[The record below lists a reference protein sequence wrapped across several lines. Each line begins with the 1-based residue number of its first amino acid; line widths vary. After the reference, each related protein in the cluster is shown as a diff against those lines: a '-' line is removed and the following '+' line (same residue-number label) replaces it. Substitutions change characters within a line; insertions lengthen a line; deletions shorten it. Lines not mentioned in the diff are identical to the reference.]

1 MIREVLLD
9 TRKASADSAL
19 SPAGDRTAA
28 RVALIP
34 PRSKMSSRA
43 PSGLPCAL
51 PVLPH
56 LLPYGGMGAPG
67 PRRASARGAGQG
79 GDSGRRAGT
88 LRGQDGASRERAG
101 VRCSAGPGPAIR
113 PTAGQLPG
121 E

>member
-1 MIREVLLD
+1 
-9 TRKASADSAL
+9 
-19 SPAGDRTAA
+19 
-28 RVALIP
+28 
-34 PRSKMSSRA
+34 
-43 PSGLPCAL
+43 
-51 PVLPH
+51 
-56 LLPYGGMGAPG
+56 MGAPG